1 MSVVSPLP
9 PLAINEHQVA
19 ACIGMSVHW
28 VRKDRRGK
36 RLLPFFMLG
45 SSVRYDLERVRQSF
59 RGREEGGTGAST

>member
-1 MSVVSPLP
+1 
-9 PLAINEHQVA
+9 
-19 ACIGMSVHW
+19 MSVHW